1 MSSKQQIAY
10 IELRAS
16 AHATE
21 DQQKVQNA
29 IQNLIS
35 PLETPQL
42 LIFQKTTCTGH
53 YGNPITLF
61 TAKLDDKEL
70 LSAVMERIGANLSSL
85 DKEELDRNLNLH
97 LEKTNLYLRFD
108 KQSAFQGVVKF
119 SHVDPI
125 RLRIHFRSQ
134 TPQQIAEFLQQK
146 GFLP

>member
-1 MSSKQQIAY
+1 MSSKQPVAY

-35 PLETPQL
+35 TIETPQL
-42 LIFQKTTCTGH
+42 LVFQKTTCLGH
-53 YGNPITLF
+53 YGNPIILF
-61 TAKLDDKEL
+61 TAKLDDKEM
-70 LSAVMERIGANLSSL
+70 LSAVFDRIGNNLSSL

-108 KQSAFQGVVKF
+108 KQSALQGVVKF
-119 SHVDPI
+119 SQVDPI

-134 TPQQIAEFLQQK
+134 TPQQIAEFLKQK

>member
-10 IELRAS
+10 IELRVS

-21 DQQKVQNA
+21 DQQKVQNV

-35 PLETPQL
+35 TIETPQL
-42 LIFQKTTCTGH
+42 LVFQKTTCTGH
-53 YGNPITLF
+53 YGNPIILF
-61 TAKLDDKEL
+61 TAKLDDKEV
-70 LSAVMERIGANLSSL
+70 LSAVLDRIGNNLSSL
-85 DKEELDRNLNLH
+85 DKEELDRSLNLH

-108 KQSAFQGVVKF
+108 KQSALQGVVKF
-119 SHVDPI
+119 SQVDPI
-125 RLRIHFRSQ
+125 RLRIHFRNQ

>member
-35 PLETPQL
+35 TNETPQL

-53 YGNPITLF
+53 YGNPITLI
-61 TAKLDDKEL
+61 TAKLDDKEV
-70 LSAVMERIGANLSSL
+70 LSAILERIGENLSSL

-108 KQSAFQGVVKF
+108 KQSALQGIVKV
-119 SHVDPI
+119 S
-125 RLRIHFRSQ
+125 R
-134 TPQQIAEFLQQK
+134 
-146 GFLP
+146 

>member
-1 MSSKQQIAY
+1 MSSKQQIVY

-35 PLETPQL
+35 TIENPQL
-42 LIFQKTTCTGH
+42 LIFQKTTCMGH
-53 YGNPITLF
+53 YGNPIILF
-61 TAKLDDKEL
+61 TARLDDKEL
-70 LSAVMERIGANLSSL
+70 LSAVFDRIGNSLSSL
-85 DKEELDRNLNLH
+85 DKEELNRNLNLH

-108 KQSAFQGVVKF
+108 KQSAIQGNVKF
-119 SHVDPI
+119 SQVDPI
-125 RLRIHFRSQ
+125 RLRIHFRNQ
-134 TPQQIAEFLQQK
+134 TPQQIADFLRQK

>member
-35 PLETPQL
+35 TTESPQL
-42 LIFQKTTCTGH
+42 LIFQKTACTGH
-53 YGNPITLF
+53 YGNPIILF
-61 TAKLDDKEL
+61 FAKLEDKEL
-70 LSAVMERIGANLSSL
+70 LSTVLERIGNNLSSL
-85 DKEELDRNLNLH
+85 DKEDLGRNLALH

-108 KQSAFQGVVKF
+108 KQSALQGVVKF
-119 SHVDPI
+119 SQVDPI
-125 RLRIHFRSQ
+125 RLRIHFKSQ
-134 TPQQIAEFLQQK
+134 TPQQIVDFLQQK